1 MRGTSVGKEPRPA
14 EVPFSRPIFPG
25 KTERTAPA
33 HGFFGGRAKVFD
45 KRALIRNGFRV
56 SRDPVNEKAPCFP
69 RRFLSPVF
77 FAPGGAFPFG
87 KRKRHGSGAIPDPC
101 LKFFP
106 KKFVPKAGGPPLQAV
121 PAGRPPSSYFPT
133 LILPVHFR

>member
-33 HGFFGGRAKVFD
+33 HGFFGGRANVFD
-45 KRALIRNGFRV
+45 KRALIHNGFRV

-69 RRFLSPVF
+69 PASSPRFFSRRAAHSPSEKGKGTG
-77 FAPGGAFPFG
+77 PGQSRIRA
-87 KRKRHGSGAIPDPC
+87 
-101 LKFFP
+101 
-106 KKFVPKAGGPPLQAV
+106 
-121 PAGRPPSSYFPT
+121 
-133 LILPVHFR
+133 